1 MCVVREVRYLAS
13 PCHPSGLVVTHGLS
27 KNGNIDEVFKEDP
40 LQEVIM
46 SSTDDGS
53 TDDVSA
59 I

>member
-1 MCVVREVRYLAS
+1 MCVVREVSTLH
-13 PCHPSGLVVTHGLS
+13 HPWAFQE
-27 KNGNIDEVFKEDP
+27 NGNMDEVFKEDP

-46 SSTDDGS
+46 RSTDDGSTDDGS